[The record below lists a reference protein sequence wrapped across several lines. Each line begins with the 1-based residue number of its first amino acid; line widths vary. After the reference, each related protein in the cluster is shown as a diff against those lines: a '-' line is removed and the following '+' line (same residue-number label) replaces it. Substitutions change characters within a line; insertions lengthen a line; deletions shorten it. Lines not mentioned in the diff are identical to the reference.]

1 MTRLIENTLVGLVAV
16 FVLSTAITGKDTTG
30 KAVPEIG
37 FIQVG
42 HISRIDAKNHIVM
55 LFVQKDDKNDGAS
68 VPSRAGGFG
77 RGRLGRFGGLTPQEI
92 AKKMERTF
100 ETKVVLTSE
109 TILKD
114 QEDTLPFDELKVGDF
129 VEVEG
134 VMHGNDFQAKQLRR
148 HSKKADSPKLQ

>member
-16 FVLSTAITGKDTTG
+16 FVLSTAIAGKDTPG

-55 LFVQKDDKNDGAS
+55 LYVQKDDKNDEAS

-77 RGRLGRFGGLTPQEI
+77 RRLGRFGGLTLQEI

-100 ETKVVLTSE
+100 ETKVLLTSE

-114 QEDTLPFDELKVGDF
+114 REDTLPFDELKVGDF

>member
-1 MTRLIENTLVGLVAV
+1 MSRLIGNILVGLVAV
-16 FVLSTAITGKDTTG
+16 FVLSTAITGKDTPG

-42 HISRIDAKNHIVM
+42 HISRIDAKNRTVM
-55 LFVQKDDKNDGAS
+55 LLVQKDEKNDDAS
-68 VPSRAGGFG
+68 GPPRAGGFA
-77 RGRLGRFGGLTPQEI
+77 RGKFGRFGGLTPQDV

-100 ETKVVLTSE
+100 ETKVALTSE
-109 TILKD
+109 TILTD
-114 QEDTLPFDELKVGDF
+114 REGSLRFDELKVGDL

-148 HSKKADSPKLQ
+148 HSKKTDSPKIR